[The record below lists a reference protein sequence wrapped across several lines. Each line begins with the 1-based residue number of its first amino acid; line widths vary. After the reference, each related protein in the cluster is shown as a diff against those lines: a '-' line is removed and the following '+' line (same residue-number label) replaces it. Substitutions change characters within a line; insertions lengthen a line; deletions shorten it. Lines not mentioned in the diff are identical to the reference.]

1 MLSTL
6 TYRIPMPTYV
16 VISLL
21 TVTTMGFSNLSLE
34 YLNYPTQVGITI
46 NPGIKSFIVS
56 EL

>member
-1 MLSTL
+1 MILIILFTL

-34 YLNYPTQVGITI
+34 YLNYPTQVRITI
-46 NPGIKSFIVS
+46 NPGIK
-56 EL
+56 